1 MKQIEL
7 KNKILD
13 ILKEQFPY
21 ADLTTI
27 SVKSTFKEVDDEFD
41 DLDLIEIVME
51 VEDEFD
57 ICIDDSESEKWK
69 TVQDIIISVSKK
81 IKIEIEMEYN
91 MFNRFEIMDI

>member
-81 IKIEIEMEYN
+81 IEVEIEYTPYN
-91 MFNRFEIMDI
+91 RWEIIDI